1 MATLPFSP
9 ALGSAVAELVDADC
23 PLSHDQ
29 LGRHFRESRLA
40 FADPAAK
47 GVTEGKKKRARA
59 VFTAAERRPRAGGVL
74 AGRIVGALG
83 SEGCFRPDSP
93 TYIGDHPHRNL
104 RAALR
109 TQGWEVDGDGTL
121 RPRVLDGLEGAELD
135 EALGQI
141 VRRARTGAMDAALVT
156 GTGKD
161 LLEAVARRVLV
172 DRTGTYPTHGNFPA
186 TLFQAF
192 DRLGLPTP
200 PPAAVSS
207 FRQSLD
213 PDPQKSFVQIIYLLG
228 CAVNELRNAQG
239 TGHGRPFPSTVS
251 EAEATAAVQAMGL
264 VAEFLRAQP

>member
-1 MATLPFSP
+1 
-9 ALGSAVAELVDADC
+9 VAELIDAYS

-29 LGRHFRESRLA
+29 LGRHFRESGLA

-47 GVTEGKKKRARA
+47 GMKEGKKKRARA
-59 VFTAAERRPRAGGVL
+59 VFTAAERQPAAGGAL
-74 AGRIVGALG
+74 AGRIVAALG
-83 SEGCFRPDSP
+83 SEGCFRVGSP

-109 TQGWEVDGDGTL
+109 TQGWDVDGDGTV
-121 RPRVLDGLEGAELD
+121 RPRVLDGLEGAQLD
-135 EALGQI
+135 EALSQI
-141 VRRARTGAMDAALVT
+141 VRRARTGAADAALGT

-161 LLEAVARRVLV
+161 LLEAVARQLLV

-200 PPAAVSS
+200 PQGDMDR
-207 FRQSLD
+207 FRQTLD
-213 PDPQKSFVQIIYLLG
+213 PDPRRRLVQVLYLLG
-228 CAVNELRNAQG
+228 VVVNELRNAQG
-239 TGHGRPFPSTVS
+239 SGHGRPFPSTVS